1 MDPCKHIHGNQGWEH
16 NSTIGQ
22 AQPVIGN
29 TVIKDEANVQM
40 QIEAQSFGEQIG
52 VKGRINSVALQ
63 VEYDQVNVITSQRSA
78 QGRRTTRANS
88 VVSKI
93 EMLESLVDTKRST
106 QAYSALI
113 TNAVGSQDEHLQIR
127 VRQQGGAQ
135 GRDSDVINSVGRQ
148 KERTQTGIAID
159 A

>member
-1 MDPCKHIHGNQGWEH
+1 MLTI

-22 AQPVIGN
+22 AQPVIWN

-52 VKGRINSVALQ
+52 VKERVKSVALQ
-63 VEYDQVNVITSQRSA
+63 VEHDQVIFLTSQHSA
-78 QGRRTTRANS
+78 QGRRTTHTNA

-106 QAYSALI
+106 QAFRAII

-127 VRQQGGAQ
+127 VRQQGRAQ
-135 GRDSDVINSVGRQ
+135 GRDSNVINFVVRQIEGR
-148 KERTQTGIAID
+148 RPVLLLMRSALPSDTTPR
-159 A
+159 